1 MIDMF
6 RVVRPIGHGTYGRVY
21 LVQDEHNA
29 FLAVKSIELEG
40 PEQWLLQLR
49 QNFDHEVGVL

>member
-49 QNFDHEVGVL
+49 